1 MARWSASIPW
11 CCRGRRASAS
21 PSRSRR
27 STRSSC
33 SCARRGIETRAP
45 ECRSVLGRPRRGA
58 RGCRQLIR
66 LTHPLIAL
74 DATLVGC
81 ELAVD
86 VPDVLGGPLGDLP
99 EVEHAHAMEPA
110 FQHLRHTLD
119 LRQIVRL
126 AAPGVRQEIAA
137 AFANRRLR
145 CRRILQ
151 TRLQRAEP
159 LEHGTEAPTLGT
171 AHGSTPVDPRSRT
184 PTAARTCTPPST
196 RPATR

>member
-11 CCRGRRASAS
+11 CCRARRAAAS
-21 PSRSRR
+21 HSRSGR
-27 STRSSC
+27 STRSAG
-33 SCARRGIETRAP
+33 SCARRGIETGAP
-45 ECRSVLGRPRRGA
+45 ECRSVLGGPRRGA

-110 FQHLRHTLD
+110 IQHLRNTID
-119 LRQIVRL
+119 LSQIDRL
-126 AAPGVRQEIAA
+126 AAP
-137 AFANRRLR
+137 
-145 CRRILQ
+145 
-151 TRLQRAEP
+151 
-159 LEHGTEAPTLGT
+159 
-171 AHGSTPVDPRSRT
+171 
-184 PTAARTCTPPST
+184 
-196 RPATR
+196 